1 MASLFWTKEIT
12 LLGKNHEPRLI
23 VVWAE
28 DVLYMDSDVQENSKY
43 RFSIARLI
51 VCTTVIAC
59 AVAVG
64 KNVHDGLQNHQRNS
78 LTAINLGLG
87 LLFFTLPIVIA
98 YATSTMSRILR
109 LDSASIRILFC
120 CVLGGLLIFSFAM
133 GFSFVTEAIEPNRT
147 LFYWY

>member
-1 MASLFWTKEIT
+1 MASYLAEIVRLFENLK
-12 LLGKNHEPRLI
+12 PDLI
-23 VVWAE
+23 VDWAE
-28 DVLYMDSDVQENSKY
+28 EVLYMDSDVQENSKY

-78 LTAINLGLG
+78 LIAINLGLG
-87 LLFFTLPIVIA
+87 ILFFTLPIVIA
-98 YATSTMSRILR
+98 YAASTMSRILR

-120 CVLGGLLIFSFAM
+120 CVLGVLLIFSFAV

>member
-1 MASLFWTKEIT
+1 
-12 LLGKNHEPRLI
+12 
-23 VVWAE
+23 
-28 DVLYMDSDVQENSKY
+28 MDSVVQENSKY

-59 AVAVG
+59 VVAVG

-98 YATSTMSRILR
+98 YAASTMSRILR
-109 LDSASIRILFC
+109 LDSTPIRILLC
-120 CVLGGLLIFSFAM
+120 CVLGILLTFSFAA
-133 GFSFVTEAIEPNRT
+133 GFASVRAIIEPNFAV
-147 LFYWY
+147 FYWY

>member
-1 MASLFWTKEIT
+1 
-12 LLGKNHEPRLI
+12 
-23 VVWAE
+23 
-28 DVLYMDSDVQENSKY
+28 MDRDVQENSKF
-43 RFSIARLI
+43 RFSIAGVI

-98 YATSTMSRILR
+98 YAASTMSRILR
-109 LDSASIRILFC
+109 LDSAPIRILFC
-120 CVLGGLLIFSFAM
+120 CMLGFLLTISFAV
-133 GFSFVTEAIEPNRT
+133 GFACVTVAFEPGHAV
-147 LFYWY
+147 FYWY